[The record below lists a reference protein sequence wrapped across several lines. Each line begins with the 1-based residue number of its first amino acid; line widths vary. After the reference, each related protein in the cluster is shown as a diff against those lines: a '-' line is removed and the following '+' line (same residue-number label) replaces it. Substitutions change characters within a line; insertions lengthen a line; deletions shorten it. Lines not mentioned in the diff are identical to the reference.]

1 MDIKQ
6 RLQEIA
12 ARMSAIDTELN
23 DPNANLEALDAES
36 QKLVSERANLQV
48 QLANQIRSG
57 FAGGTLV
64 VPTNVDPKQDEQRTT
79 ELSKL
84 SKRDKTAYV
93 IGKTARNKQFT
104 DAEKRALGSALTTT
118 ATTYVAATADVNG
131 VNNAGVL
138 IPTNLVLDLLREE
151 GKLSPIL
158 ADINFTSIPGLT
170 DFPYRKSRDK
180 AKAKAEGA
188 EGKDNQMEWAK
199 LSLVKG
205 YLQTIIPV
213 TDEILALSDF
223 NFGEYIISQ
232 ILQDINEDWVGELIY
247 GTGADDRIKGITIGA
262 TDAVT
267 GGYDTASGG
276 PLKAIIDGL
285 KKLTG
290 KFRRGAKIYV
300 AQDVYDEI
308 FFAVDDNGN
317 FKYPVFNNSQ
327 GITSLGPVR
336 VELDENLTAGHF
348 LIGNVNKWFKAN
360 SLIPLRLETDRLA
373 RKGVTEWIAS
383 EYCATSPLAITG
395 SVIFVKGAKKA

>member
-1 MDIKQ
+1 M
-6 RLQEIA
+6 
-12 ARMSAIDTELN
+12 
-23 DPNANLEALDAES
+23 
-36 QKLVSERANLQV
+36 V
-48 QLANQIRSG
+48 
-57 FAGGTLV
+57 
-64 VPTNVDPKQDEQRTT
+64 
-79 ELSKL
+79 
-84 SKRDKTAYV
+84 
-93 IGKTARNKQFT
+93 
-104 DAEKRALGSALTTT
+104 
-118 ATTYVAATADVNG
+118 
-131 VNNAGVL
+131 
-138 IPTNLVLDLLREE
+138 LLREE

-158 ADINFTSIPGLT
+158 ADINFTAIPGLT
-170 DFPYRKSRDK
+170 DIPYRKSRDK

-199 LSLVKG
+199 LTLVKG

-213 TDEILALSDF
+213 TDEVLALSDF
-223 NFGEYIISQ
+223 DFGEYIISQ

-267 GGYDTASGG
+267 GGYDAASGG

-290 KFRRGAKIYV
+290 KYRRGAKIYV